1 MALDLHGLTVHNAWQ
16 KYRSHTQLC
25 YFNKVKKTV
34 VITGHGIMAREF
46 IGWVS
51 ADPYSIKCE
60 RLNPNTGAWRVYI
73 RKSQSTDKKPEPVNL
88 LQLYKK
94 FHPR

>member
-25 YFNKVKKTV
+25 YYNKVKKTI
-34 VITGHGIMAREF
+34 VITGHGIMSKEF
-46 IGWVS
+46 MDWVN
-51 ADPYSIKCE
+51 ADPYTIKCE
-60 RLNPNTGAWRVYI
+60 QLNPNTGAWRVHI
-73 RKSQSTDKKPEPVNL
+73 RKSNSQPTNSKPINL

-94 FHPR
+94 FHK